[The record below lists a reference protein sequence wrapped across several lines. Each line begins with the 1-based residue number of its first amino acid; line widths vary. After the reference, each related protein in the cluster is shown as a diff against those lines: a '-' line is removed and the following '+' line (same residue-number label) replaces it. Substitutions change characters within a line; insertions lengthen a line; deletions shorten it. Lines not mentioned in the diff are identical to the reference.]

1 MDDWGAP
8 RTDWE
13 GPRETVK
20 VRLPLDVV
28 AALRHAARSRGIG
41 VNALLVRLIEEG
53 LGAERIRAV
62 ERELDLIG
70 L

>member
-28 AALRHAARSRGIG
+28 AVLRHTARSRGMSA
-41 VNALLVRLIEEG
+41 NALLVRLIEEG
-53 LGAERIRAV
+53 LDTERLRAV